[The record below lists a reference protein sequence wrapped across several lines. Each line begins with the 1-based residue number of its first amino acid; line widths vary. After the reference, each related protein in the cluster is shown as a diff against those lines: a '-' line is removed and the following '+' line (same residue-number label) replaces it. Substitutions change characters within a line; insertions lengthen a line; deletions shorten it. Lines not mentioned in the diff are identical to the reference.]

1 MGRVGALHAVKED
14 GRAGYSYRMPG
25 GLRGCCGGRRGR
37 QRGVKFITL
46 RHVKYMVDK
55 DKEEWLAA
63 LTLAFPC
70 ILMIEFLKLFTIV
83 NCDDQV
89 AKETL
94 LPSELSLLQNQ
105 SSPEPFFPIL
115 VCTYEDNRID
125 IG

>member
-1 MGRVGALHAVKED
+1 
-14 GRAGYSYRMPG
+14 
-25 GLRGCCGGRRGR
+25 
-37 QRGVKFITL
+37 
-46 RHVKYMVDK
+46 
-55 DKEEWLAA
+55 
-63 LTLAFPC
+63 
-70 ILMIEFLKLFTIV
+70 MIEFLKLFTIV